1 MLGLSSATLC
11 FKILYCYCESFV
23 IHIEMIQGENL
34 YIFLKN
40 PLNQNLP
47 WIKTRSKKSK
57 HELPVTTLIWDNS
70 LYLRFENIWKTITLK
85 FLRCECLY
93 LVSSLS
99 KRSLDFPLYDC
110 WNVFIK
116 KNKLPSADP
125 SLYINVTVFL
135 TVLFSFW
142 YCVVSFCGMN
152 TDFLQ
157 LFSISWVCLKLE
169 LLFILHRINN

>member
-1 MLGLSSATLC
+1 M
-11 FKILYCYCESFV
+11 
-23 IHIEMIQGENL
+23 H
-34 YIFLKN
+34 
-40 PLNQNLP
+40 
-47 WIKTRSKKSK
+47 
-57 HELPVTTLIWDNS
+57 
-70 LYLRFENIWKTITLK
+70 FENIWKTITVK

-169 LLFILHRINN
+169 LLFILHRINNYIVNNWINELMNKKHEIIILKVKIVPYYFSLFCVL